1 MTTIP
6 AREVK
11 TRHVHKTTM
20 EHNQSIAKLEPRQP
34 AALLEKIVLLLEKG
48 SSKDL

>member
-11 TRHVHKTTM
+11 TRHVNKTTM

-34 AALLEKIVLLLEKG
+34 AVLLEKIVLLLEKG